1 MRRII
6 LGRLV
11 FHQHSVI
18 ITMSTFTVY
27 TRAWI
32 SKSCHNCRAFSTF
45 IVCPGG
51 VLCRLSGGPA
61 ASPPSARSLSP
72 WLLLMWFTLGWCICF
87 SSYLSF
93 PNSVFFF
100 WGGGEQTD
108 VESQDVR
115 HLLPSL
121 KHAVPLHGLQIEHGD
136 LLSGQVDG
144 ALCFSIPAVVGLRRK
159 NSRASGDCMNQTDRC
174 RLMMAIPRYQWFL
187 RLSKA
192 PFSFSHCAILN
203 LAKVCVVR

>member
-1 MRRII
+1 MQAEWRPRCVPSI
-6 LGRLV
+6 
-11 FHQHSVI
+11 
-18 ITMSTFTVY
+18 STEPFPVVTSDVVY
-27 TRAWI
+27 
-32 SKSCHNCRAFSTF
+32 FGM
-45 IVCPGG
+45 VY
-51 VLCRLSGGPA
+51 
-61 ASPPSARSLSP
+61 
-72 WLLLMWFTLGWCICF
+72 LLLF
-87 SSYLSF
+87 LSQF
-93 PNSVFFF
+93 PKFWFFF
-100 WGGGEQTD
+100 WGGGGQKD
-108 VESQDVR
+108 VEPQDVR

-121 KHAVPLHGLQIEHGD
+121 KNAVPLHGLQIEHGD